1 MLSKSTPILIAGFGS
16 IGKRHYRNLM
26 ALGYTNIAVFDLAD
40 EAFADTE
47 AIGRIQK
54 LDIPTVKSFRIAF
67 ICTPNNLHIKHA
79 MICAQ
84 AGCDLFIEKPLSHN
98 LKRVQALV
106 NECKRKK
113 LITMLGCNMRFHP
126 GPAFI
131 KNYLESGKLGRI
143 YSIRHEFGYFLP
155 YWRPHQD
162 YRKNY
167 AVKRSTG
174 GGIILDDIHEFD
186 LLFWLNDF
194 STVNKRS
201 MIFDKV
207 GKLKIQTEDMCI
219 AAYKFANRVIGS
231 VSCDYLQQAYS
242 RKCRV
247 IGEKGNLSWDM
258 KENAVWLETKHN
270 TRELAKFKKVDTNV
284 MFVKEVSEFL
294 SCVGKRKATQNPVPL
309 AAITLKNI
317 LS

>member
-26 ALGYTNIAVFDLAD
+26 ALGYTNIAVFDPLD
-40 EAFADTE
+40 SAFDGQAV
-47 AIGRIQK
+47 IGRIEK
-54 LDIPTVKSFRIAF
+54 LDIATAKKFKVAF

-79 MICAQ
+79 GFCAK

-98 LKRVQALV
+98 LNGVRALA

-113 LITMLGCNMRFHP
+113 LITMVGCNMRFHP

-131 KNYLESGKLGRI
+131 KKYLDSGKLGKI

-167 AVKRSTG
+167 AAKKSTG

-186 LLFWLNDF
+186 LLFWLNGF
-194 STVNKRS
+194 SPVQKRALIS
-201 MIFDKV
+201 DKV
-207 GKLKIQTEDMCI
+207 GGLSIQTEDMCI
-219 AAYKFANRVIGS
+219 AAYQFKNKVIGS
-231 VSCDYLQQAYS
+231 VACDYLQQSYS

-247 IGEKGNLSWDM
+247 IGEKGSLNWDM
-258 KENAVWLETKHN
+258 NQNAVWLETKNN
-270 TRELAKFKKVDTNV
+270 TRKLVEFKKADNNS
-284 MFVKEVSEFL
+284 MYLKEVSEFL
-294 SCVGKRKATQNPVPL
+294 SCINTRKASQNPI
-309 AAITLKNI
+309 AFATMTLENI